1 MVTGQTLADPYLSA
15 TPAVAST
22 LPKDVLVFERVAT
35 GFSLIG
41 GTGRGATWAGLVEVS
56 DAEDSLVCRAWSTGV
71 PARLS
76 GRKPQHTVGPYY
88 ARHAVAVAVGDR
100 HVVVVG
106 SDRALPMTD
115 ADVTRLAV
123 ATVDRTQ
130 GVPADKLLADELEL
144 VHTLRALMAYRPE
157 NVRDTL
163 RHVATVAAGALSCEI
178 AVIRVEQ
185 DGNQVVES
193 IGLDPE
199 SLSALEDGSG
209 SDPLWADMPD
219 APRVQQVAASD
230 LPGAD
235 IVSSFSLP
243 IGSQPAL
250 GMLALAHATARP
262 RGFTSL
268 CQRIGR
274 AVAEAAELLI
284 TQATA
289 REALASERDRLAR
302 ASQIDAMTGLAN
314 RRAWDEEAQR
324 LASAGV
330 ARGHVVTC
338 DLDELKQTNDRFGHP
353 AGDELIRGAAAVLL
367 ASVRST
373 DLVARIGGDEFAV
386 LLRDADSATT
396 RRIRDRLRRAERRWG
411 TDDRNLV
418 LRLSMG
424 VAPMCAGDLASAR
437 LEADRRMYANKR
449 RRLAEGKRTASP
461 A

>member
-1 MVTGQTLADPYLSA
+1 
-15 TPAVAST
+15 
-22 LPKDVLVFERVAT
+22 
-35 GFSLIG
+35 
-41 GTGRGATWAGLVEVS
+41 
-56 DAEDSLVCRAWSTGV
+56 
-71 PARLS
+71 
-76 GRKPQHTVGPYY
+76 
-88 ARHAVAVAVGDR
+88 
-100 HVVVVG
+100 
-106 SDRALPMTD
+106 
-115 ADVTRLAV
+115 
-123 ATVDRTQ
+123 
-130 GVPADKLLADELEL
+130 
-144 VHTLRALMAYRPE
+144 
-157 NVRDTL
+157 
-163 RHVATVAAGALSCEI
+163 VAAGALSCEI

-185 DGNQVVES
+185 DGHRVVES
-193 IGLDPE
+193 IGLDP
-199 SLSALEDGSG
+199 ATQARIQDGSDA
-209 SDPLWADMPD
+209 DPLWADTPD
-219 APRVQQVAASD
+219 GPRVQQVATSD
-230 LPGAD
+230 LADAD
-235 IVSSFSLP
+235 IVSSISLP
-243 IGSQPAL
+243 IGSQPTL
-250 GMLALAHATARP
+250 GVLALAHATARP

-330 ARGHVVTC
+330 ARGHVVTI

-386 LLRDADSATT
+386 LLRDADSATAG
-396 RRIRDRLRRAERRWG
+396 RIRARLRRAERRWRAA
-411 TDDRNLV
+411 DKHLV

-424 VAPMCAGDLASAR
+424 VAPMCDGDLESAR
-437 LEADRRMYANKR
+437 RAADRRMYANKR
-449 RRLAEGKRTASP
+449 RRLAAVTSRAKA